1 MKLDSARKRWRVPS
15 TVMLTDLEKPL
26 STGRVCQLLS
36 ILGNWQ
42 PAPAPIFH
50 VDLLDDDEGGLEWLI
65 EDIEKQLACSLD
77 QDRLLLG
84 SDGGDPRRGAL
95 ARNLNSDDRHGSD
108 PFLMAGALATVHME
122 DLARDEAGA
131 FEVEHRIDDI
141 AHFAHPCDRMQFG
154 KELVRFR
161 PMHRRLDH
169 PG

>member
-26 STGRVCQLLS
+26 STGRVRQLLS

-77 QDRLLLG
+77 QGRLLLG
-84 SDGGDPRRGAL
+84 SDGDDPRCGAL
-95 ARNLNSDDRHGSD
+95 
-108 PFLMAGALATVHME
+108 T
-122 DLARDEAGA
+122 
-131 FEVEHRIDDI
+131 
-141 AHFAHPCDRMQFG
+141 
-154 KELVRFR
+154 
-161 PMHRRLDH
+161 
-169 PG
+169 